1 MAVPSSIVALDIGS
15 HTIKLGEFVSA
26 RDGSLTLQRFSSVPV
41 GLDPNKDEGRNAA
54 VTQAVHQALYVAG
67 LKGGKVHFSVAGHSV
82 FLRAVKLPP
91 VDAMQLDQMLAFEA
105 QQIVPFPLA
114 EVVWDFLV
122 LPGAG
127 DGAEKEAIIVA
138 IKSDLLESEYATVK
152 DAGVDPVGIDVGPL
166 ALYNA
171 YRYNYPQADHCVLL
185 IDIGARSTNLLFIER
200 DRLYT
205 RILPLAGNTV
215 SQAVST
221 EFQEPFAVS
230 DELKVQRL
238 GVHLGGNYPLPDD
251 PVEARLWKLG
261 RTVATRIQTEIN
273 RSLIFYRNQQGGTS
287 PQQIL
292 LTGGSS
298 RLPYLDV
305 FLSQKFGIPVEFF
318 NPFQNV
324 SLPATIDRD
333 ALALAAHGMGEVVGL
348 AVRAAG
354 PAPAEIHLEPV
365 SISQAKLNRSQ
376 GPWVYAALAAWVILF
391 GLLAFALM
399 REQTAAEAATAALQT
414 QTAAL
419 GGVKQRMAPLVADN
433 DALKNKFEQARKIL
447 VQRDAW
453 IRMLDDVESKV
464 PQGLW
469 ITQMT
474 PTYNGQALDADPHAA
489 AAAPGG
495 RAPAGGSS
503 SPSGPASQLGAP
515 EINQLQIK
523 GLFENGQQPEI
534 VNRFVTALADLK
546 WLNIDPAKTSGS
558 IVSTDTPQAGDQQ
571 AWNYTL
577 SLKLKQ
583 PLSLAP

>member
-41 GLDPNKDEGRNAA
+41 GIDPNKDDGRNAA

-114 EVVWDFLV
+114 EVVWDFLI
-122 LPGAG
+122 LPGE
-127 DGAEKEAIIVA
+127 GAEKEAIIVA
-138 IKSDLLESEYATVK
+138 IKSDLLEAEYAMVK

-171 YRYNYPQADHCVLL
+171 YRYNYPQAAHCVLL
-185 IDIGARSTNLLFIER
+185 IDIGARSTNLLFIEG

-205 RILPLAGNTV
+205 RILPLAGNTI

-238 GVHLGGNYPLPDD
+238 GVHLGGNYPLPED

-324 SLPATIDRD
+324 SLPATVDRD

-376 GPWVYAALAAWVILF
+376 SPWVYAALGAWV
-391 GLLAFALM
+391 LLFALLSFALV
-399 REQTAAEAATAALQT
+399 REQSAAEAATASLQA
-414 QTAAL
+414 QTASL
-419 GGVKQRMAPLVADN
+419 GAVKQRMAPLIEQN
-433 DALKNKFEQARKIL
+433 DALKNKFEQARKII

-453 IRMLDDVESKV
+453 IRMLDDIEGKV

-469 ITQMT
+469 ITQLT
-474 PTYNGQALDADPHAA
+474 PTYNGQALDAEVHATTPGGGGRP
-489 AAAPGG
+489 APGG
-495 RAPAGGSS
+495 KA
-503 SPSGPASQLGAP
+503 PSGASSQIGAP
-515 EINQLQIK
+515 EINQLQVK

-546 WLNIDPAKTSGS
+546 WLAIDPAKTSAS